1 MSSNPRLEI
10 RVGLFF
16 IIAVLLL
23 TMGWSWLKGLSILH
37 PPQKFSVV
45 FSDVAGLNNN
55 APVNINGVRVGVV
68 EKIQLLQPEEVAKLP
83 IVYTPASQPAVASG
97 TSTGANTN
105 TGITTNTGVTTA
117 VDPATPSNQPDK
129 GTGQSV
135 TDPPQ
140 ASTATQSPGAVEGP
154 RAMVNCSLKINT
166 ESVTI
171 PEGSSITI
179 QTQGLVGAKYIEITL
194 PEYKN
199 GEEIKYISAGEVIR
213 GQDPIRTELVLNKIA
228 TKLNDIV
235 TSVGSEEVGVSL
247 ADALKHSGEAV
258 SAFNQAAKKL
268 DKNMDRFEGA
278 ADAFTDTSKK
288 VGDVATEAKSAVH
301 NAGGFFRKGEDT
313 LSNVDSLTREMRNAS
328 GKVNKLLDNPAMS
341 SDLKETVQLAKQ
353 TADSIGVT
361 IKQLNTTL
369 GDQPMRQDLITMLS
383 RVNDSVNSIERSVK
397 TMDKLAEDREL
408 RSDIKDL
415 IGKAR
420 ETMDK
425 FANVVN
431 DPQVKSDF
439 PGTMAKVRDAATK
452 VDVAAEQLSQVLN
465 KRAPLLQMLFA
476 SPGKLKK
483 PKETTQK
490 VEKTEK
496 VEKDDRGQV
505 KKIEKTEKTEKVET
519 QPAQ

>member
-16 IIAVLLL
+16 IIAVMLL
-23 TMGWSWLKGLSILH
+23 TTGWSWLKGLSILH
-37 PPQKFSVV
+37 PPQKFNVM
-45 FSDVAGLNNN
+45 FSDVAGLNTN

-68 EKIQLLQPEEVAKLP
+68 EKIQLLQPEEVAKLN
-83 IVYTPASQPAVASG
+83 IVYTSASQPSTSSGSGSG
-97 TSTGANTN
+97 TGTG
-105 TGITTNTGVTTA
+105 TGSAT
-117 VDPATPSNQPDK
+117 VDPATPSNQPAD
-129 GTGQSV
+129 GTAPSV

-140 ASTATQSPGAVEGP
+140 ASSASHGTGANEGP

-199 GEEIKYISAGEVIR
+199 GEEIKYISEGEVIR

-288 VGDVATEAKSAVH
+288 VGDAATEAKSAVH

-431 DPQVKSDF
+431 DPQVKSDL
-439 PGTMAKVRDAATK
+439 PGTMSKVRDAATK

-483 PKETTQK
+483 PKETVQK

-496 VEKDDRGQV
+496 VEKDEKGQV
-505 KKIEKTEKTEKVET
+505 KKIEKTEKSEKTERVET